1 MSNKGRYSSEQN
13 VQILIYLLK
22 QHNIRKVIASP
33 GTTNINF
40 VASVQFDKYFQ
51 VYSCVDERSA
61 AYMACGMAE
70 ESGEPVVLTCTGATA
85 SRNYVPGLTEAY
97 YRKLPVLAITS
108 TQHPGRVGQN
118 VPQVIDRSTRMQ
130 DLVMCSIQINTVH
143 TEEDEWA
150 AGVKINEALL
160 ELKHN
165 GGGPV
170 HINLETKYSNDFS
183 EKELR
188 PVKFIQRYNVL
199 DKLPDLKK
207 KKIGILVGSHSKW
220 SESLT
225 KAVEDFCRAYGA
237 VVFTDNT
244 SNYKGKYNISYALI
258 TSQDLSHFEEA
269 SVDLLIDIGNISGG
283 YNRIHSKEIWRVNPD
298 GIIRDTYQK
307 LTKVFQMEEE
317 FFFRYYADKVDSI
330 VNNEFYESCKAL
342 INELNKK
349 IGDIPFSNIWVA
361 KETESRLPENSIIH
375 FGILN
380 SLRSWNFFPLPKTVL
395 GYSNTG
401 GFGIDGD
408 VSALIGA
415 SLASP
420 KKLCF
425 GVIGDLAFFYD
436 INSLGNRHVGRN
448 VRIMLVNN
456 GCGTEFRNY
465 NHPAER
471 FGKDADEYMAAAGH
485 FGMKSQQ
492 LVRHYVEDLG
502 YEYLD
507 AYSKESYLKNI
518 DRFLTPEITDKPMVF
533 EVFTNHQDES
543 DALYAMRHLTVS
555 KKEEVKKVV
564 KDVIGEKGI
573 SVVKKLIGR

>member
-40 VASVQFDKYFQ
+40 IASVQFDKYFQ

-118 VPQVIDRSTRMQ
+118 VPQVIDRSTRMK
-130 DLVMCSIQINTVH
+130 DLVMCSIQLNTVH

-436 INSLGNRHVGRN
+436 MNSLGNRHVGNN

-471 FGKDADEYMAAAGH
+471 FGKYADEYMAAAGH
-485 FGMKSQQ
+485 FGMKSHQ
-492 LVRHYVEDLG
+492 LVRHYAEDLG
-502 YEYLD
+502 YEYLE
-507 AYSKESYLKNI
+507 ASSKESYLKNV
-518 DRFLTPEITDKPMVF
+518 DRFLTSEITDKPMIF
-533 EVFTNHQDES
+533 EVFTNPNEES
-543 DALYAMRHLTVS
+543 EAVYAMRHLNVS
-555 KKEEVKKVV
+555 KKEEVKNIV
-564 KDVIGEKGI
+564 KDVIGPKGI
-573 SVVKKLIGR
+573 KVVKKLMGR

>member
-118 VPQVIDRSTRMQ
+118 VPQVIDRSTRMK
-130 DLVMCSIQINTVH
+130 DLVMCSIQLNTVH

-436 INSLGNRHVGRN
+436 INSLGIRHVGRN
-448 VRIMLVNN
+448 EGLCLLIMDAVRNFVIIIIQQSDLAKMLMSIWLLL
-456 GCGTEFRNY
+456 
-465 NHPAER
+465 
-471 FGKDADEYMAAAGH
+471 DI
-485 FGMKSQQ
+485 
-492 LVRHYVEDLG
+492 LG
-502 YEYLD
+502 
-507 AYSKESYLKNI
+507 
-518 DRFLTPEITDKPMVF
+518 
-533 EVFTNHQDES
+533 
-543 DALYAMRHLTVS
+543 
-555 KKEEVKKVV
+555 
-564 KDVIGEKGI
+564 
-573 SVVKKLIGR
+573 

>member
-97 YRKLPVLAITS
+97 YRKLPVLAVTS
-108 TQHPGRVGQN
+108 TQHLGRVGQN
-118 VPQVIDRSTRMQ
+118 VPQVIDRSTRMN
-130 DLVMCSIQINTVH
+130 DLVMCSIQLNTVH
-143 TEEDEWA
+143 TQEDAWS

-160 ELKHN
+160 ELRHN

-183 EKELR
+183 EKELHTAKVIR
-188 PVKFIQRYNVL
+188 RYNVL
-199 DKLPDLKK
+199 DKLPDLEN

-225 KAVEDFCRAYGA
+225 KSVDDFCRAYGA

-244 SNYKGKYNISYALI
+244 SNYKGEYNISYALI
-258 TSQDLSHFEEA
+258 TSQDLSYFEETY
-269 SVDLLIDIGNISGG
+269 VDLLIDIGNISGG
-283 YNRIHSKEIWRVNPD
+283 YNRINSKEIWRINPD

-317 FFFRYYADKVDSI
+317 FFFRYYADKAVGI
-330 VNNEFYESCKAL
+330 VSNDLYESCKL
-342 INELNKK
+342 LTTELNQK
-349 IGDIPFSNIWVA
+349 IGELPFSNIWIA
-361 KETESRLPENSIIH
+361 KETESRLPKDSIVH

-380 SLRSWNFFPLPKTVL
+380 SLRSWNFFSLPKTVF

-401 GFGIDGD
+401 GFGIDGG

-420 KKLCF
+420 NKLCF